1 MNGSVLVL
9 VTRQDEVDALVS
21 LAAHFADAYQLQLQ
35 IMCWGFAPG
44 LADAA
49 IEDTLSS
56 PEADALLQSTRRFID
71 KSATTDVLA
80 AKDINIFRSLD
91 PDPVGA
97 VLTWSKEH
105 DPRLL
110 MVADTAFSGSPA
122 NDPAEARSKLL
133 RNSPSST
140 FILSRLHR
148 LGNKKIDILL
158 LASDSQ
164 HDATCLAL
172 AAKLAEQGR
181 AQLTVG
187 RMEQN
192 IPQATAVGLRDLN
205 QLMRDSGV
213 NPHENIELQVFKNT
227 TQAFDL
233 AEECDLVLVPAGP
246 QESTDDLL
254 RGTRHPTIG
263 LVKQRPPLRRWR
275 KMASER
281 WGLSPE
287 DYADLVQGLRRGSRA
302 TLDYFVMVAAATAIA
317 TLGLLQDS
325 PAVVIG
331 AMLVAPLMTPIVGC
345 GLGLAQANSKLFRTA
360 ANAIFWGF
368 GVTLLV
374 SFSLAWLI
382 PGRELTAQVLAR
394 ANPDLLDLLIALSS
408 AIAAAYALARP
419 SLVGAIAG
427 VAIATALVP
436 PLSCIGIAL
445 AYGQYLIAKGATL
458 LFFTNMI
465 AIVLGAA
472 CTFRLLG
479 VTGSHT
485 EATHRRWVYRM
496 AGVLGVG
503 VLLLLYPL
511 GRSLEQTIDR
521 GRPQPRSF
529 PLAKHVDDAIRR
541 FVAERKDVQ
550 MILAARPGTSF
561 DKVDVLII
569 LASQGPLPATYRDR
583 LIQQVRDEMDDPD
596 AVVMIHYLREAWVE
610 PAAEG
615 KRPQAIKQ

>member
-1 MNGSVLVL
+1 
-9 VTRQDEVDALVS
+9 
-21 LAAHFADAYQLQLQ
+21 
-35 IMCWGFAPG
+35 
-44 LADAA
+44 
-49 IEDTLSS
+49 
-56 PEADALLQSTRRFID
+56 
-71 KSATTDVLA
+71 
-80 AKDINIFRSLD
+80 
-91 PDPVGA
+91 
-97 VLTWSKEH
+97 
-105 DPRLL
+105 
-110 MVADTAFSGSPA
+110 MVADTALSGSPA
-122 NDPAEARSKLL
+122 NDAAEARSKLL

-172 AAKLAEQGR
+172 AAKLVEQGR

-213 NPHENIELQVFKNT
+213 NRHENIELQVFKNT

-368 GVTLLV
+368 GATLLV

-445 AYGQYLIAKGATL
+445 AYGQYFIAKGATL

-529 PLAKHVDDAIRR
+529 PLAKHVDDAIRQ

-550 MILAARPGTSF
+550 MILAARPGTTF

-569 LASQGPLPATYRDR
+569 LASQTPLSTTYRDHLVER
-583 LIQQVRDEMDDPD
+583 VRRELDDPE

-615 KRPQAIKQ
+615 KRPQAIQQ

>member
-9 VTRQDEVDALVS
+9 VTQQDEVDALVS

-110 MVADTAFSGSPA
+110 MVADTALSGSPA

-172 AAKLAEQGR
+172 AAKLVEQGR
-181 AQLTVG
+181 AELTVG

-213 NPHENIELQVFKNT
+213 NRHENIELQVFKNT

-382 PGRELTAQVLAR
+382 PGRELTSQVLAR

-496 AGVLGVG
+496 VGLLGIG
-503 VLLLLYPL
+503 ILLLLYPL

-569 LASQGPLPATYRDR
+569 LASQAPLSTTYRDHLVER
-583 LIQQVRDEMDDPD
+583 VRRELDDPE

-610 PAAEG
+610 PAEATD
-615 KRPQAIKQ
+615 K

>member
-21 LAAHFADAYQLQLQ
+21 LAAHFADAYKLQLQ

-71 KSATTDVLA
+71 KSNSTDMLP
-80 AKDINIFRSLD
+80 AKDINIFRTLD
-91 PDPVGA
+91 PDPVSA

-110 MVADTAFSGSPA
+110 MVADTAFSSA
-122 NDPAEARSKLL
+122 IASDASAERSKLL

-140 FILSRLHR
+140 FILSRIHR
-148 LGNKKIDILL
+148 LGDKKIDILL

-172 AAKLAEQGR
+172 AAKLVEHGR

-213 NPHENIELQVFKNT
+213 NRHENIELQVFKNA

-287 DYADLVQGLRRGSRA
+287 DYVDLVQGLRRGSRA
-302 TLDYFVMVAAATAIA
+302 TLDYFVMLVAATAIA

-331 AMLVAPLMTPIVGC
+331 GMLVAPLMTPIVGC

-368 GVTLLV
+368 LFTLLV
-374 SFSLAWLI
+374 SFLLAWLI
-382 PGRELTAQVLAR
+382 PGRQLTAQVLAR
-394 ANPDLLDLLIALSS
+394 SNPDLLDLLIALSS

-479 VTGSHT
+479 VTSSHT
-485 EATHRRWVYRM
+485 EVTHRRWVYRM
-496 AGVLGVG
+496 VGALGVG

-511 GRSLEQTIDR
+511 GRSLEETIDR

-529 PLAKHVDDAIRR
+529 PLAKHVDDAIRG

-550 MILAARPGTSF
+550 MILAARPGTTF

-569 LASQGPLPATYRDR
+569 LASQAPLPTTYRDQ
-583 LIQQVRDEMDDPD
+583 LIERVRRELDDPD

-610 PAAEG
+610 PVKEAE
-615 KRPQAIKQ
+615 K

>member
-1 MNGSVLVL
+1 MLVL
-9 VTRQDEVDALVS
+9 VTQQDEVDALVS

-49 IEDTLSS
+49 TEDTLSF

-110 MVADTAFSGSPA
+110 MVADTALSGSPA
-122 NDPAEARSKLL
+122 NDAAEARSKLL

-172 AAKLAEQGR
+172 AAKLVEQGR
-181 AQLTVG
+181 AELTVG

-345 GLGLAQANSKLFRTA
+345 GLGLAQANFKLFRTA

-368 GVTLLV
+368 GATLLV

-485 EATHRRWVYRM
+485 KATHRRWVYRM

-511 GRSLEQTIDR
+511 GRSLERTIDR
-521 GRPQPRSF
+521 GKPQPRSF

-541 FVAERKDVQ
+541 FVAQRKDVQ
-550 MILAARPGTSF
+550 MILADRPGATF

-569 LASQGPLPATYRDR
+569 LASQAPLSATYRDH
-583 LIQQVRDEMDDPD
+583 LIQLVRDEMDDPE

-615 KRPQAIKQ
+615 KRPQAIRE

>member
-9 VTRQDEVDALVS
+9 VTQQDEVDALVS

-80 AKDINIFRSLD
+80 AKDINIFRTLD

-110 MVADTAFSGSPA
+110 MVADTALSGSPA

-172 AAKLAEQGR
+172 AAKLVEQGR

-368 GVTLLV
+368 GATLLV

-583 LIQQVRDEMDDPD
+583 LIQQVRNEMDDPE

-610 PAAEG
+610 PAEATD
-615 KRPQAIKQ
+615 K